1 MILRNKLLW
10 SLLLPLLF
18 FTAGS
23 AQHTPPP
30 GPTQASQQG
39 QPQAVPP
46 AASSPVYPTLTLDQA
61 EALALKNHPQIQY
74 AQYYSLAS
82 EQLVREVRSAYFPTV
97 YGSITGSV

>member
-1 MILRNKLLW
+1 MILRCKLLL
-10 SLLLPLLF
+10 SVELLILF
-18 FTAGS
+18 VAAGY
-23 AQHTPPP
+23 AQQAPPP
-30 GPTQASQQG
+30 GPAQTPQQG

-46 AASSPVYPTLTLDQA
+46 AGSSQVYPTLTLDQA

-74 AQYYSLAS
+74 ARYNALAS